1 MNPLSNE
8 HYQELQQAK
17 TVLENPSLAARIS
30 NVLGSPIEKG
40 LALLPSEVN
49 RTIVS
54 VTTKSLNKAL
64 DVAIF
69 TLDKHHGFP
78 SDPQHSNLLSPNHV
92 RSNRLHSNRLHMATV
107 AFTGA
112 AGGVFGLPALALE
125 LPVSTTIMLR
135 SIADIAHGEGED
147 IRERETQLA
156 CLEVF
161 ALGGPGPGDDAAESG
176 YFGVRV
182 GLAKAVSD
190 AARYLTAQGAAAK
203 SAPVLVN
210 LVRQLAARFS
220 IPVGQKAAAQAVP
233 IIGAAGGALI
243 NALFID
249 HFQNMARGHFV
260 VRRLER
266 VYDPETVRAAYAE
279 MPSHARQEDE

>member
-1 MNPLSNE
+1 MMNALSDE
-8 HYQELQQAK
+8 HYRELQQAK
-17 TVLENPSLAARIS
+17 IVLENPSLAARIS

-54 VTTKSLNKAL
+54 VTTKSLNTAL
-64 DVAIF
+64 DVAIS
-69 TLDKHHGFP
+69 TMGKNQRLP
-78 SDPQHSNLLSPNHV
+78 VNPRYSNMRHK
-92 RSNRLHSNRLHMATV
+92 ATV

-112 AGGVFGLPALALE
+112 AGGAFGLPALALE
-125 LPVSTTIMLR
+125 LPVSTMIMLR
-135 SIADIAHGEGED
+135 SIADIARGEGED
-147 IRERETQLA
+147 IQLRETQLA

-161 ALGGPGPGDDAAESG
+161 ALGGPGSGDDAVESG

-190 AARYLTAQGAAAK
+190 AARHLTAHGAAAR

-210 LVRQLAARFS
+210 LVRQLAVRFS
-220 IPVGQKAAAQAVP
+220 IPVSEKAAAQAVP
-233 IIGAAGGALI
+233 IVGAAGGALI

-249 HFQNMARGHFV
+249 HFQNMASGHFI

-266 VYDPETVRAAYAE
+266 DYDPETVRAAYAR
-279 MPSHARQEDE
+279 MPSSTRED

>member
-8 HYQELQQAK
+8 HYHELQQAK

-54 VTTKSLNKAL
+54 VTTKSLNAAL
-64 DVAIF
+64 DVAIS
-69 TLDKHHGFP
+69 TLDKHHSVASNP
-78 SDPQHSNLLSPNHV
+78 RHSNLL
-92 RSNRLHSNRLHMATV
+92 RSNRLHKATV

-112 AGGVFGLPALALE
+112 AGGAFGLPALALE

-135 SIADIAHGEGED
+135 SIADIARGEGED

-161 ALGGPGPGDDAAESG
+161 ALGGPGSGDDAAESG

-190 AARYLTAQGAAAK
+190 AARYLTAHGAAAK
-203 SAPVLVN
+203 SAPALVN
-210 LVRQLAARFS
+210 LVRQLAVRFS

-233 IIGAAGGALI
+233 IVGAAGGALI

-266 VYDPETVRAAYAE
+266 DYDPETVRAAYAG
-279 MPSHARQEDE
+279 MPSRARQEDE

>member
-8 HYQELQQAK
+8 HYHELQQAK
-17 TVLENPSLAARIS
+17 TVLENPGLAARIS

-54 VTTKSLNKAL
+54 VTTKSLNTAL
-64 DVAIF
+64 DVAIY
-69 TLDKHHGFP
+69 TLDKRHSVAVNP
-78 SDPQHSNLLSPNHV
+78 RHSNLL
-92 RSNRLHSNRLHMATV
+92 RSNRLHKATV
-107 AFTGA
+107 TFTGA
-112 AGGVFGLPALALE
+112 AGGAFGLPALALE

-135 SIADIAHGEGED
+135 SIADIARGEGED

-190 AARYLTAQGAAAK
+190 AARYLTAHGAAAK
-203 SAPVLVN
+203 SAPALVN
-210 LVRQLAARFS
+210 LVRQLATRFS

-233 IIGAAGGALI
+233 IVGAAGGALI

-249 HFQNMARGHFV
+249 HFQNMARGHFI

-279 MPSHARQEDE
+279 MPSHARQEE

>member
-8 HYQELQQAK
+8 HYHELQQAK
-17 TVLENPSLAARIS
+17 LVLENPGLAARIS

-54 VTTKSLNKAL
+54 VTTKSLDAAL
-64 DVAIF
+64 DVAVS
-69 TLDKHHGFP
+69 TMDKRHPFP
-78 SDPQHSNLLSPNHV
+78 SNLRHANLL
-92 RSNRLHSNRLHMATV
+92 RSNRLHKATV

-112 AGGVFGLPALALE
+112 AGGAFGLPALAVE
-125 LPVSTTIMLR
+125 LPLSTTIMLR
-135 SIADIAHGEGED
+135 SIADIARSEGED
-147 IRERETQLA
+147 IRLQETQLA

-161 ALGGPGPGDDAAESG
+161 ALGGPGSDDDAAESG

-182 GLAKAVSD
+182 VLAKAVSD
-190 AARYLTAQGAAAK
+190 AAGYLTAHGAAAK
-203 SAPVLVN
+203 SAPALVN
-210 LVRQLAARFS
+210 LVRQLAVRFS
-220 IPVGQKAAAQAVP
+220 IPVSQKVAAQAAP

-243 NALFID
+243 NTLFID
-249 HFQNMARGHFV
+249 HFQNMARGHFI

-266 VYDPETVRAAYAE
+266 KYDPETVRAAYNE
-279 MPSHARQEDE
+279 MPSKAREE